1 MFPKHAGTKNVG
13 VVSGWFHVV
22 DDIFQYAH
30 RPSVVCKRCECVVNR
45 LVLEAQVIIGASV
58 CVLRSLRLWIKPYDI
73 RMTERAAGEIQ

>member
-30 RPSVVCKRCECVVNR
+30 RPSVACKRCECVVNR
-45 LVLEAQVIIGASV
+45 LVLEPQVIIAAYV
-58 CVLRSLRLWIKPYDI
+58 CFCGLSACGSSH
-73 RMTERAAGEIQ
+73 MTFD